1 MKTFGKNFSRVSGFV
16 IGLFLTVLIVG
27 CSASNWGGGYEVVQS
42 DGTISQ
48 DSLEVLIKDLD

>member
-1 MKTFGKNFSRVSGFV
+1 MKNFGKKFNRISGFV

-27 CSASNWGGGYEVVQS
+27 CSVSNWGSGYEVVPS
-42 DGTISQ
+42 DETINQ